1 MQKTF
6 TFYSDPGHGWMKVH
20 RQDLRTLGLILKI
33 SPYSYMRGDYAYL
46 EEDLDASVFIEAFRQ
61 TFGETPKFREENTN
75 KYSKIRGYD
84 HYSAEVFNG

>member
-1 MQKTF
+1 
-6 TFYSDPGHGWMKVH
+6 
-20 RQDLRTLGLILKI
+20 
-33 SPYSYMRGDYAYL
+33 
-46 EEDLDASVFIEAFRQ
+46 VFIEAFRQ